1 MLGLLA
7 GPARRLVAAP
17 RGGER
22 REREQEHGAEL
33 EPPLEAVGR
42 RGLVGLRQR
51 VRRVDMDVT
60 HRPSV
65 TNAAA
70 TGVIRSG

>member
-22 REREQEHGAEL
+22 REREQEDGAEL
-33 EPPLEAVGR
+33 EPALDAVGR
-42 RGLVGLRQR
+42 RGLWSLRQR

-60 HRPSV
+60 HGPSV
-65 TNAAA
+65 IDAAA
-70 TGVIRSG
+70 SGVTPSG